1 METRSSAWMIRTL
14 WLGVKE
20 IYVVISALAQFV
32 GRMTLLTIGLILAIF
47 TGGYSVGWAASFCDW
62 LDEKAPRPV
71 RDLVYGYWAIL
82 GLKAV
87 NFILTLDF

>member
-1 METRSSAWMIRTL
+1 MSRSETASLIRAL
-14 WLGVKE
+14 WLGVE
-20 IYVVISALAQFV
+20 GIYLIISALAQFV

-62 LDEKAPRPV
+62 LDLKAPRAV

-82 GLKAV
+82 GIKAV
-87 NFILTLDF
+87 NYIVSLDF